1 MNIWQRS
8 YTRKSS
14 DEYGRGEISRFFL
27 CLSLLFL
34 LSLVLAVLFGST
46 RTAVTEAL
54 REGKDSAAYRIFAF
68 VRMPR
73 ALAAVLAGSAL
84 AVSGAIIQAVL
95 NNAMAAPNIIGV
107 NAGAGLAVSLLV
119 AVSPAAVSYLPYA
132 AFFGA
137 LAACLCIYAIAA
149 RTGASRMTI
158 TLVGITVSSILTA
171 GINTVK
177 TVFPDSLYNSNAF
190 LVGGISGV
198 SMARL
203 SPACWLI
210 ALGLICAWAMA
221 KDTDVL
227 NLGEETAG
235 SLGMNVRAVRFALL
249 LLASVLAGSAVS
261 FAGLLGFVGLLVPH
275 ICRRFVGGTHRRL
288 IPACALGGATLVLL
302 CDLAARLLFA
312 PYELPVGI
320 ILSLVGGP
328 FFLMLILVQRKTR
341 LYD

>member
-1 MNIWQRS
+1 MTTSASTGCSRA
-8 YTRKSS
+8 RK
-14 DEYGRGEISRFFL
+14 R
-27 CLSLLFL
+27 
-34 LSLVLAVLFGST
+34 
-46 RTAVTEAL
+46 
-54 REGKDSAAYRIFAF
+54 
-68 VRMPR
+68 P
-73 ALAAVLAGSAL
+73 
-84 AVSGAIIQAVL
+84 
-95 NNAMAAPNIIGV
+95 
-107 NAGAGLAVSLLV
+107 
-119 AVSPAAVSYLPYA
+119 
-132 AFFGA
+132 
-137 LAACLCIYAIAA
+137 ACLRASCTEQRFLYRKGQLFPSS

-158 TLVGITVSSILTA
+158 TLVGITISSILTA

-203 SPACWLI
+203 NPACWLI
-210 ALGLICAWAMA
+210 GLGLVCAWLMA

-235 SLGMNVRAVRFALL
+235 SLGMNVKATRFLLL

-261 FAGLLGFVGLLVPH
+261 FAGLLGFVGLLAPH
-275 ICRRFVGGTHRRL
+275 ICRRFVGGAHRRL

-328 FFLMLILVQRKTR
+328 FFLMLILVQRKSR

>member
-1 MNIWQRS
+1 MYKRQ
-8 YTRKSS
+8 
-14 DEYGRGEISRFFL
+14 
-27 CLSLLFL
+27 
-34 LSLVLAVLFGST
+34 
-46 RTAVTEAL
+46 
-54 REGKDSAAYRIFAF
+54 
-68 VRMPR
+68 
-73 ALAAVLAGSAL
+73 
-84 AVSGAIIQAVL
+84 
-95 NNAMAAPNIIGV
+95 
-107 NAGAGLAVSLLV
+107 
-119 AVSPAAVSYLPYA
+119 
-132 AFFGA
+132 
-137 LAACLCIYAIAA
+137 
-149 RTGASRMTI
+149 
-158 TLVGITVSSILTA
+158 
-171 GINTVK
+171 VK

-210 ALGLICAWAMA
+210 GLGLVCAWLMA

-235 SLGMNVRAVRFALL
+235 SLGMNVKATRFLLL

-261 FAGLLGFVGLLVPH
+261 FAGLLGFVGLLAPH
-275 ICRRFVGGTHRRL
+275 ICRRFV
-288 IPACALGGATLVLL
+288 GGATLVLL

-328 FFLMLILVQRKTR
+328 FFLILILVQRKSR

>member
-1 MNIWQRS
+1 M
-8 YTRKSS
+8 
-14 DEYGRGEISRFFL
+14 
-27 CLSLLFL
+27 
-34 LSLVLAVLFGST
+34 AV
-46 RTAVTEAL
+46 
-54 REGKDSAAYRIFAF
+54 
-68 VRMPR
+68 
-73 ALAAVLAGSAL
+73 
-84 AVSGAIIQAVL
+84 
-95 NNAMAAPNIIGV
+95 N
-107 NAGAGLAVSLLV
+107 
-119 AVSPAAVSYLPYA
+119 PAAVSYLPYA

-158 TLVGITVSSILTA
+158 TLVGITISSILTA

-210 ALGLICAWAMA
+210 GLGLVCAWLMA

-235 SLGMNVRAVRFALL
+235 SLGMNVKATRFLLL

-261 FAGLLGFVGLLVPH
+261 FAGLLGFVGLLAPH
-275 ICRRFVGGTHRRL
+275 ICRRFVGGAHRRL

-328 FFLMLILVQRKTR
+328 FFLMLILVQRKSR

>member
-14 DEYGRGEISRFFL
+14 DEYGRGEIIRFFAG
-27 CLSLLFL
+27 LSLLFL

-46 RTAVTEAL
+46 STGIREAL
-54 REGKDSAAYRIFAF
+54 TEGKSSAAYRIFLY
-68 VRMPR
+68 VRLPR
-73 ALAAVLAGSAL
+73 AFAAVLAGSAL

-107 NAGAGLAVSLLV
+107 NSGAGLAVPLLV
-119 AVSPAAVSYLPYA
+119 AVNPAAVSYLPYA

-158 TLVGITVSSILTA
+158 TLVGITISSILTA

-210 ALGLICAWAMA
+210 GLGLVCAWLMA

-235 SLGMNVRAVRFALL
+235 SLGMNVKATRFLLL

-261 FAGLLGFVGLLVPH
+261 FAGLLGFVGLLAPH
-275 ICRRFVGGTHRRL
+275 ICRRFVGGAHRRL

-328 FFLMLILVQRKTR
+328 FFLMLILVQRKSR

>member
-1 MNIWQRS
+1 MR
-8 YTRKSS
+8 
-14 DEYGRGEISRFFL
+14 L
-27 CLSLLFL
+27 
-34 LSLVLAVLFGST
+34 
-46 RTAVTEAL
+46 
-54 REGKDSAAYRIFAF
+54 
-68 VRMPR
+68 PR
-73 ALAAVLAGSAL
+73 AFAAVLAGSAL

-107 NAGAGLAVSLLV
+107 NSGAGLAVTLLV
-119 AVSPAAVSYLPYA
+119 AVNPAAVSYLPYA

-158 TLVGITVSSILTA
+158 TLVGITISSILTA

-203 SPACWLI
+203 NPACWLI
-210 ALGLICAWAMA
+210 GLGLVCAWLMA

-235 SLGMNVRAVRFALL
+235 SLGMNVKVTRFLLL

-261 FAGLLGFVGLLVPH
+261 FAGLLGFVGLLAPH
-275 ICRRFVGGTHRRL
+275 ICRRFVGGAHQRL

-328 FFLMLILVQRKTR
+328 FFLMLILVQRKSR

>member
-14 DEYGRGEISRFFL
+14 DEYSAGELSRFFV
-27 CLSLLFL
+27 CLGALLV
-34 LSLVLAVLFGST
+34 LSFTLAVLFGST
-46 RTAVTEAL
+46 RTGLMEAL
-54 REGKDSAAYRIFAF
+54 TEGKDSAAYRIFAY
-68 VRMPR
+68 VRLPR
-73 ALAAVLAGSAL
+73 AFAAVLAGSAL
-84 AVSGAIIQAVL
+84 AVAGAIIQAVL

-107 NAGAGLAVSLLV
+107 NSGAGLAVSLLV
-119 AVSPAAVSYLPYA
+119 AISPASVTYLPYA
-132 AFFGA
+132 AFLGA

-158 TLVGITVSSILTA
+158 TLVGVTISSILTA
-171 GINTVK
+171 GINTIK
-177 TVFPDSLYNSNAF
+177 TVAPDSMYNSSAF
-190 LVGGISGV
+190 LIGGISGV

-210 ALGLICAWAMA
+210 GLGLLCAWALA

-235 SLGMNVRAVRFALL
+235 SLGMNVKTTRFVLL
-249 LLASVLAGSAVS
+249 MLASILAGSAVS

-275 ICRRFVGGTHRRL
+275 ICRRFVGSSHRRL
-288 IPACALGGATLVLL
+288 IPACAMGGAALVLL
-302 CDLAARLLFA
+302 CDLAARVLFA

-328 FFLMLILVQRKTR
+328 FFLMLILVQRKSK